1 MAENSALS
9 EQNYLVNDGNIS
21 KTTLSVSASG
31 NAISPHTVDHELYT
45 LCKLSGFSI
54 NQDVFKIILNLLR
67 ANVQPNAII
76 QVLKSIVSSKSKRSD
91 PGPT

>member
-1 MAENSALS
+1 MAENSTLS
-9 EQNYLVNDGNIS
+9 EQNYLINDSNTS
-21 KTTLSVSASG
+21 KTTLSTSASG
-31 NAISPHTVDHELYT
+31 NVISPHTIDHELYA

-91 PGPT
+91 PALT